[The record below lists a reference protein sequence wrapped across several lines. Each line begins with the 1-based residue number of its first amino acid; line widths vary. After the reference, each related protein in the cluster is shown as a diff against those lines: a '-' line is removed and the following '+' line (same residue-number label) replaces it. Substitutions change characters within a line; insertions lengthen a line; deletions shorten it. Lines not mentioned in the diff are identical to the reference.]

1 MGVQCSAAHAVR
13 KNLTDDA
20 QRTGQGVGG
29 NRYTNAYLVL
39 AAVAGP
45 WYPVPENCNR
55 VQFVVLY
62 QLVVVE
68 VRLSPIQMAQ
78 RMGRVGE
85 GGAESEIREQ
95 YVTCSAHMTR

>member
-1 MGVQCSAAHAVR
+1 MGVQCSATRAVR

-62 QLVVVE
+62 PLVVVE
-68 VRLSPIQMAQ
+68 VRLRPHPDGAENGQS
-78 RMGRVGE
+78 GR

>member
-1 MGVQCSAAHAVR
+1 MGVQCSATRAVR

-68 VRLSPIQMAQ
+68 VRLRPHPD
-78 RMGRVGE
+78 
-85 GGAESEIREQ
+85 GAENGQCGGRGRKVKSGNS
-95 YVTCSAHMTR
+95 T